1 MTRAVLDPLRDPVV
15 RLSQAGPEAGAP
27 KPATLR
33 HTMARTP
40 AAPLQTT
47 PLHARHLALGARM
60 TPFGGWDMP
69 VRYGGIAEEH
79 QAVRTAAGLFD
90 VSHMGEVEIAGDD
103 ALAAVQRIASNDA
116 GRLVPGRAQYSAL
129 TTPEGTV
136 VDDLLVY
143 QLAAGHYLLV
153 INAANIA
160 KDVAWIREQIGAAG
174 DAAAVNVSSRYALI
188 ALQGPRAVEI
198 LQLLTAVEVDG
209 IEYYTFANGEVANVR
224 ATISRTGY
232 TGEDGFELFVPPR
245 QADTVWS
252 ALLDAGGP
260 HGLRPAGLGARD
272 TLRLEAGMRLYGN
285 DMDETTTLLEA
296 GLGWTVGWD
305 KESFIGRDALLAQK
319 QSGPRRKLVGFEMLD
334 RGIARHGHEVCAG
347 SERVGRVTSGT
358 LTPYLRKAVGMA
370 YVPVEL
376 AQRDTELS
384 IDVRGRRLRAR
395 VVRMPF
401 YRRSSRES
409 AP

>member
-1 MTRAVLDPLRDPVV
+1 
-15 RLSQAGPEAGAP
+15 
-27 KPATLR
+27 
-33 HTMARTP
+33 MARTP
-40 AAPLQTT
+40 ADSLQTT

-60 TPFGGWDMP
+60 MPFAGWDMP
-69 VRYGGIAEEH
+69 VQYGGIAEEH
-79 QAVRTAAGLFD
+79 HAVRTAAGLFD
-90 VSHMGEVEIAGDD
+90 VSHMGEVEIAGED
-103 ALAAVQRIASNDA
+103 ALAAVQHITSNDV
-116 GRLVPGRAQYSAL
+116 RKVQPGRAQYSAL

-160 KDVAWIREQIGAAG
+160 KDVAWIRRHIEGIG
-174 DAAAVNVSSRYALI
+174 DAVAVDASSRYALI
-188 ALQGPRAVEI
+188 ALQGPRAAET
-198 LQLLTAVEVDG
+198 LQPLTAVELDG
-209 IEYYTFANGEVANVR
+209 IEYYTFAHGEVAGVR

-232 TGEDGFELFVPPR
+232 TGEDGFELFVPPG
-245 QADTVWS
+245 QAAAVWS
-252 ALLDAGGP
+252 ALLDAGRG

-272 TLRLEAGMRLYGN
+272 TLRLEAGLRLYGN
-285 DMDETTTLLEA
+285 DMDEKTTLLEA

-305 KESFIGRDALLAQK
+305 KESFIGREALLAQK
-319 QSGPRRKLVGFEMLD
+319 RTGPSRKLVGFEMLD
-334 RGIARHGHEVCAG
+334 RGIARHDHAVYAG

-358 LTPYLRKAVGMA
+358 RTPYLEKAIGMA

-376 AQRDTELS
+376 AARDTELS

-401 YRRSSRES
+401 YRRPSRQP